1 VHKEEQIHL
10 LVQNPTASGIVAS
23 VPKKI
28 RKLETFIPR
37 PETFIPVL
45 TSTGDVYPLFILI
58 YPHLSPIGDIY
69 TCFNLDSPIYHN
81 KLLSGNGKSVR
92 VRPNLFIYKQ
102 LYAKSINRTIILDM
116 PKSGSLWLLY
126 GHIKQF
132 GKVV

>member
-1 VHKEEQIHL
+1 MREPIQHNACAQRRTNSFIGAKPHCLGNCRICPQKN
-10 LVQNPTASGIVAS
+10 Q
-23 VPKKI
+23 KI
-28 RKLETFIPR
+28 
-37 PETFIPVL
+37 
-45 TSTGDVYPLFILI
+45 GDI
-58 YPHLSPIGDIY
+58 YPQAGDIY